1 MSGHAV
7 RVLLVDDFLPWREY
21 VRTLIAE
28 RKDLSIE
35 AEASDGL
42 EAIEKIKEAHPE
54 LVLLDMG
61 LPKLNGIE
69 VLKQA
74 LVISPSIRIIVLT
87 QENSADFVQEAVR
100 LGAMGYVNKADAR
113 TELLRAIDSVLQGR
127 RFATGIVYDKGE
139 GG

>member
-42 EAIEKIKEAHPE
+42 EAIEKIKEAQPE

-127 RFATGIVYDKGE
+127 RFATGIADDKGE

>member
-42 EAIEKIKEAHPE
+42 EAIEKIKEAQPE

-127 RFATGIVYDKGE
+127 RFATGIVDDKGE

>member
-100 LGAMGYVNKADAR
+100 LGAMGYVNKTDAR

-127 RFATGIVYDKGE
+127 RFATGIVDDKGE